1 MPELL
6 RYDRSSD
13 PDERTIANV
22 CTTKDSDFQD
32 DPNVET
38 YVDAIVTAT
47 GEPDRS
53 EAEQR
58 EDETP
63 QEVISRSLVG
73 RMRSHPVS
81 VERTTLAFARGLN
94 KAYPPTLGRFKQ
106 RLARY
111 TIET

>member
-63 QEVISRSLVG
+63 QEVVSHSLVG
-73 RMRSHPVS
+73 RMGSHPVS
-81 VERTTLAFARGLN
+81 DKCTTLAFDRGLN
-94 KAYPPTLGRFKQ
+94 KAYPADSRSFQMMLT
-106 RLARY
+106 
-111 TIET
+111 